1 MARKKVSETVTENL
15 FRDFYGANTFIEKS
29 AIPSGYGFTSKK
41 VRLIVAILIFS
52 VIAETAA
59 LWLKPRRR
67 TTQQHKTKSSIT

>member
-41 VRLIVAILIFS
+41 GTSYSGYPDFFVIVGII
-52 VIAETAA
+52 A
-59 LWLKPRRR
+59 LWLKQKQQTMR
-67 TTQQHKTKSSIT
+67 QHKTKCNIT